1 MAKGT
6 WYPTKQAWAEARAAE
21 CKKQADELK
30 FRPTN
35 RAHKTHEKYA
45 DIRFLNS
52 EARRF
57 AALAARYEA
66 AGL

>member
-1 MAKGT
+1 MTKGM

-21 CKKQADELK
+21 CKKQAEELK
-30 FRPTN
+30 FRPTS
-35 RAHKTHEKYA
+35 RAHKTKEKYA

-57 AALAARYEA
+57 SDLAARYAA
-66 AGL
+66 AGI